1 MNEQSRF
8 AATDVEQRA
17 ETSDRED
24 AADATETEVERTRAD
39 PTEGEQR
46 ALPLDQTFEILKNRR
61 RRCVLQYLNEV
72 DGPVSLSELAEQIA
86 AWENGKDVRQITSSE
101 RKRVYVGLYQCH
113 LPKMAG
119 MDVVSFNKPRGVIER
134 GENADCF
141 EPYLQRNESPRNRY
155 QVGLAILGIGLF
167 PAAVLSQTAG
177 VVPLVATAL
186 VVCALAFGTAFW
198 LAREGRADD
207 SEGFTHP

>member
-1 MNEQSRF
+1 MNGKIEQSAEISGRQM
-8 AATDVEQRA
+8 TDG
-17 ETSDRED
+17 
-24 AADATETEVERTRAD
+24 ATETSPVPGRPAER
-39 PTEGEQR
+39 G
-46 ALPLDQTFEILKNRR
+46 LPLDETFEILKNRR
-61 RRCVLQYLNEV
+61 RRCVLQYLNET

-141 EPYLQRNESPRNRY
+141 EPYLQRTGSPPNRSR
-155 QVGLAILGIGLF
+155 VGLAVLGISLL
-167 PAAVLSQTAG
+167 PVVVLSQTTG
-177 VVPLVATAL
+177 IVPLVATILA
-186 VVCALAFGTAFW
+186 VCALAFGVAFR
-198 LAREGRADD
+198 LAREGRDDD
-207 SEGFTHP
+207 SGGLTFL